1 MKYLKSSI
9 GFFII
14 FNIFMGCSPSDL
26 RSPEIKKKS
35 FTAGDKISVIS
46 TLNSF
51 LPNGSRPQDWKEK
64 TKWKLILTDTWSSSL
79 LRRFTILTTNS
90 QKMQLEIEKNGNLR
104 LEILSGENIYKVYR
118 IEGKNVFYGNGNVP
132 VKDSTAKLYIE
143 SLAMYVRLPMIIPD
157 FSILLAAEEKSLFSV
172 FATNGTLE
180 PTSLEN
186 QYVYVFNKEKKEL
199 GHIQFTYREVYQSYK
214 GFLKYS
220 ETKEKGGFK
229 YPTKIQI
236 KETLEEQ
243 ASVHEIKILDF
254 FIGE

>member
-1 MKYLKSSI
+1 MKYLKRSI

-14 FNIFMGCSPSDL
+14 LNIFMGCSPSDL

-186 QYVYVFNKEKKEL
+186 QFVYVFNKEKKEL
-199 GHIQFTYREVYQSYK
+199 DHIQFTYREVYQSYK

>member
-1 MKYLKSSI
+1 
-9 GFFII
+9 
-14 FNIFMGCSPSDL
+14 MGCSPSDL

-199 GHIQFTYREVYQSYK
+199 DHIQFTYREVYQSYK